1 MIELAWEGLREPRR
15 GFVQP
20 IQDKMNS
27 HTKIFP
33 CIIQDMVSLQSAAQ
47 NGQYTIKVLCSGTF
61 KDANLIVD
69 STDVS
74 QMMLDYRN
82 GKEHSIKHVIFF
94 TSRLT
99 HAKQTVYLY
108 STPSGKTDKLEEP
121 VNKELNVTRS

>member
-1 MIELAWEGLREPRR
+1 MHDKSQWCMIELAWEGLREPRR

-20 IQDKMNS
+20 IQGKMNS

-74 QMMLDYRN
+74 QIMLDYRN
-82 GKEHSIKHVIFF
+82 GKENSIKHVIFF
-94 TSRLT
+94 YIKIDSR
-99 HAKQTVYLY
+99 QTNCLFVQY
-108 STPSGKTDKLEEP
+108 T
-121 VNKELNVTRS
+121 